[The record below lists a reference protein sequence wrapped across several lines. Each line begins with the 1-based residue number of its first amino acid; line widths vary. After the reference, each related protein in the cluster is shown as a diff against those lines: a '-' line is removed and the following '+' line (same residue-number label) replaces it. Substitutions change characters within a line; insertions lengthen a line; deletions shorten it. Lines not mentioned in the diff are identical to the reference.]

1 MDKLN
6 PKLDRFYTDIYIKKK
21 KSKKHDEEL
30 QENLN
35 TSLEIEFD
43 EKAINKHSKKTI
55 EIDD

>member
-21 KSKKHDEEL
+21 KSKNQGEEL

-43 EKAINKHSKKTI
+43 DKGVNKK
-55 EIDD
+55 